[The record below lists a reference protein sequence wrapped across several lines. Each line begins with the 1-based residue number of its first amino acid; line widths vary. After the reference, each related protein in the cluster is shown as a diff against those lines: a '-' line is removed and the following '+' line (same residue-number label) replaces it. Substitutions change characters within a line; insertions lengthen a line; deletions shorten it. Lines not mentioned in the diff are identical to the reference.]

1 MTSNKIVIK
10 FIDGNVKKGTTNN
23 FEPDKNSFSL
33 KTIDGEQEE
42 VHIVG
47 IKSIFFVRDFEGKK
61 HFSYEYKDNIS
72 NAGRKIQIEYYDGEI
87 IIGYASDYSPTRQGF
102 FIIPADLDGNNLR
115 IYAVTTAIKEVQF
128 LDPDNFKLL

>member
-47 IKSIFFVRDFEGKK
+47 IKSIFFVRDFEGKNT
-61 HFSYEYKDNIS
+61 SVTNT
-72 NAGRKIQIEYYDGEI
+72 KII
-87 IIGYASDYSPTRQGF
+87 SPTQAEKSR
-102 FIIPADLDGNNLR
+102 
-115 IYAVTTAIKEVQF
+115 
-128 LDPDNFKLL
+128 